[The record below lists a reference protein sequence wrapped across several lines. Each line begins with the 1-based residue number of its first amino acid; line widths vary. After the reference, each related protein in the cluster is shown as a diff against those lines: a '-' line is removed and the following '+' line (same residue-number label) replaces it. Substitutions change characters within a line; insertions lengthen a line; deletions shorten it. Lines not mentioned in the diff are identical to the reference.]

1 MAVKISGRGNPEQ
14 PRSLSGKRKKP
25 EPDAVPARPRQL
37 PAFDDWWEDPP
48 QHNLDGTRPPVR
60 IQLVADNMQVVQW
73 IRGRWKANLPVYSGL
88 VRAAQKTIHSAITAN
103 RITTRMNHVDI
114 IRHAHRERNKKAD
127 ALATEAI
134 RSIRETGELSAGM
147 STHEHFNL
155 KDLYGLKWLRTFAD
169 GGLRDHISS
178 SAWVVEGAS
187 ERREDGSP
195 DWRIL
200 CTGTAWNG
208 DRTSMYAEIYATVE
222 GLQATLRIVK
232 LAFDL

>member
-1 MAVKISGRGNPEQ
+1 MDGKQEITGQQQVQMYKKNIFILRNPAKIALLRRPLQ
-14 PRSLSGKRKKP
+14 RK
-25 EPDAVPARPRQL
+25 Q
-37 PAFDDWWEDPP
+37 
-48 QHNLDGTRPPVR
+48 T
-60 IQLVADNMQVVQW
+60 
-73 IRGRWKANLPVYSGL
+73 
-88 VRAAQKTIHSAITAN
+88 
-103 RITTRMNHVDI
+103 
-114 IRHAHRERNKKAD
+114 D

-134 RSIRETGELSAGM
+134 RSIRETGELSSGK